1 LSGKNA
7 SSRQDRLAW
16 WSAASVV
23 IDGIV
28 APDPPPLNIGGSV
41 KVEKFV
47 PRIESEH
54 CLIFNAPMGADEASL
69 ALTLMKQEYPDL
81 QI

>member
-1 LSGKNA
+1 LDA

-16 WSAASVV
+16 WSAASVM

-28 APDPPPLNIGGSV
+28 APDSPPLNIGGSV
-41 KVEKFV
+41 MVEMFIPK
-47 PRIESEH
+47 IESEH
-54 CLIFNAPMGADEASL
+54 CLIFSTPMGADEASV